1 LSHEHDEERGSRR
14 EADPA
19 AGREPDAGRQRE
31 ASTPKASPGSKA
43 RGLLL
48 VSLAYLVA
56 TAAAVA
62 AGWGVCGQHSLVV
75 MLVADL
81 VGTLVIFAFSVAL
94 DNSSVYDPYWSVAPL
109 ALGAYLV
116 AVANPGVPVLR
127 QALVLGVIALWG
139 LRLTG
144 SWARGWPG
152 LHHEDWRYEDIRQK
166 TGRLYWPAS
175 LGSIHLLPTL
185 WVFGGMLSAWVA
197 LTAGTRPL
205 GLLDILGLG
214 VTVGAVVI
222 EATADR
228 QLDRF
233 KRGRPTPE
241 AILES
246 GLWRYSRHP
255 NYFGE
260 LSFWW
265 GLYLFALAADPGRWY
280 VVAGPLALLALFL
293 FISLPLIERRMLAR
307 RPHYA
312 ERQRRVSALVPWP
325 PR

>member
-1 LSHEHDEERGSRR
+1 
-14 EADPA
+14 
-19 AGREPDAGRQRE
+19 
-31 ASTPKASPGSKA
+31 
-43 RGLLL
+43 

-56 TAAAVA
+56 AAAAVA
-62 AGWGVCGQHSLVV
+62 AGWGVREQHPLVV
-75 MLVADL
+75 ILVADL
-81 VGTLVIFAFSVAL
+81 VGTFVIFAFSVAL
-94 DNSSVYDPYWSVAPL
+94 NNSSVYDPYWSVAPL
-109 ALGAYLV
+109 ALGAYLL

-139 LRLTG
+139 LRLTW

-152 LHHEDWRYEDIRQK
+152 LHHEDWRYVDIRHK

-175 LGSIHLLPTL
+175 LVSIHLLPTL

-214 VTVGAVVI
+214 ITVAAVII

-265 GLYLFALAADPGRWY
+265 GLYLFALAADPARWY
-280 VVAGPLALLALFL
+280 VVVGPVALLALFL
-293 FISLPLIERRMLAR
+293 FISLPFIERRMLAR

-312 ERQRRVSALVPWP
+312 ERRRRVSALVPWP
-325 PR
+325 PRR